1 MADVL
6 SPEQRSLNMS
16 RIRGRDTRPELLLRR
31 GLHAAGLR
39 FRLHRRGL
47 PGRPDL
53 VFPRHQAVIL
63 VHGCFWHGHHC
74 PMFRLPATRTEFWA
88 AKIGG
93 NRARDQRNLED
104 LTAAGWRVLTV
115 WECCL
120 KGPARRPFVDVIS
133 CCAAF
138 VRGSQHRAELAGTWP
153 DPAPVDHREPLNLNA
168 GDEAAEAL
176 HIEASRAPAIH
187 G

>member
-1 MADVL
+1 MPDVL

-16 RIRGRDTRPELLLRR
+16 RIRGRDTKPELLLRR

-53 VFPRHQAVIL
+53 VFPRYRAVIL
-63 VHGCFWHGHHC
+63 VHGCFWHGHQC
-74 PMFRLPATRTEFWA
+74 PMFRMPATRPEFWA

-104 LTAAGWRVLTV
+104 LTAARWRVLTV
-115 WECCL
+115 WECSL
-120 KGPARRPFVDVIS
+120 KGPARRPTADVIS
-133 CCAAF
+133 CCVSF
-138 VRGSQHRAELAGTWP
+138 VNSDSARMELAGTW
-153 DPAPVDHREPLNLNA
+153 ACQS
-168 GDEAAEAL
+168 G
-176 HIEASRAPAIH
+176 
-187 G
+187 